1 MHHLNRLVL
10 SVNSIRCLLSNTQR
24 EIILPMHVKQECIN
38 GFLLYPKAF
47 SWEIFTRILICRNN
61 IHCILISCKT
71 TILLPFVDES
81 VDYKDYLFTKL
92 YLLFSNV
99 ANRIESSRLVQCF
112 VKRNDHKDERDN
124 KQNTQGQLHCF
135 SLRIRNN
142 KLLYKIY

>member
-24 EIILPMHVKQECIN
+24 EINLPMHVKQECIN
-38 GFLLYPKAF
+38 GFLLYSKAF

-71 TILLPFVDES
+71 AILLPFVDES

-99 ANRIESSRLVQCF
+99 ANRMSRLVQCF
-112 VKRNDHKDERDN
+112 VNRNDNKDERDN
-124 KQNTQGQLHCF
+124 KQNIQGQLHCF